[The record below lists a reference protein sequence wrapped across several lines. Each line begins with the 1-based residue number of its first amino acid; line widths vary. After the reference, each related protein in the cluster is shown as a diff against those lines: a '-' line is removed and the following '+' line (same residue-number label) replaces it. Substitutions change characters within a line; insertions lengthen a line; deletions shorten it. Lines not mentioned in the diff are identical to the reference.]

1 MTVVRVVLILLL
13 AGISLFAETFKL
25 FMRDGQYHLVREY
38 QVQGDR
44 VRYFSTERGDWEEIP
59 TALLD
64 LKKTEDERKRVVQAL
79 EENTKAQ
86 DEEEKAERAQ
96 AAELARIPMNAGAYL
111 VEGDQIKTLEPAESS
126 IVSNKKRSVLK
137 AVTPI
142 PIVAGKA
149 EVQINGEHAK
159 VIVNQS
165 RPEFYLRLSTD
176 QRFGIIQLTPKK
188 GIRVVETLSIM
199 PVVNEPVEEQ
209 KQIETFR
216 QQLSDRLF
224 KIWPSK
230 PLEPG
235 EYAVVEYTEGKVNLQ
250 VWDFAY
256 RPGAAAVEPK

>member
-1 MTVVRVVLILLL
+1 MTVVKVVLILLL
-13 AGISLFAETFKL
+13 AAASLFAETFKL
-25 FMRDGQYHLVREY
+25 YMRDGQYHLVREY

-44 VRYFSTERGDWEEIP
+44 VRYFSTERGEWEEIP
-59 TALLD
+59 ASLLD
-64 LKKTEDERKRVVQAL
+64 LKKTEDERKRRDAILQ
-79 EENTKAQ
+79 ESTQAQ

-111 VEGDQIKTLEPAESS
+111 VEGDQITTLEPAESS
-126 IVSNKKRSVLK
+126 IVTNKKRSVLK

-149 EVQINGEHAK
+149 EVQIDGEHAK
-159 VIVNQS
+159 VIVRNN
-165 RPEFYLRLSTD
+165 RPEFYLRLSAD

-188 GIRVVETLSIM
+188 GIRMVENLSIM
-199 PVVNEPVEEQ
+199 PVVNEPIEEQ

-216 QQLSDRLF
+216 RQLGDRLF
-224 KIWPSK
+224 KIWPTK
-230 PLEPG
+230 ALEPG

-256 RPGAAAVEPK
+256 KPTISADPK